1 MDINKDKNIR
11 RSRRKQGIRKKVL
24 GVPGRPRLSVFRS
37 LNHIYGQVID
47 DLSGKTIVSAS
58 SCDKGFDGAG
68 GNSDGAKKV
77 GAALAE
83 KAKGAGVDSV
93 IFDRNGFR
101 YHGRV
106 KALAEA
112 AREGGLKF

>member
-11 RSRRKQGIRKKVL
+11 RSRRKRGIRKKVL

-77 GAALAE
+77 GAVLAE
-83 KAKGAGVDSV
+83 KAKGAGVESV